1 MRPGQ
6 WIKQANPF
14 YYVIQIQVMKK
25 VIFLLFAICSV
36 NGFAQSP
43 FTFVFLHKKT
53 DAVSLP
59 KDESDKIMKGHM
71 DNIGR
76 LAKEGKLLAAGPF
89 EGGGGIFIFKS
100 NSIEE
105 VKGWLATD
113 PGVRA
118 ERWNVEILP
127 YTPRLGSVC
136 LVGEPYKM
144 TMYNFI
150 HYKPGIG
157 KDLPN
162 SAKAFKRHNDH
173 IKKIIKNSKVITEG
187 IFGDSNGGILVT
199 EGDLAKEFIEKDPAI
214 LSGNFEVDFKQ
225 LWIAKGA
232 FCEK

>member
-1 MRPGQ
+1 
-6 WIKQANPF
+6 
-14 YYVIQIQVMKK
+14 MKK
-25 VIFLLFAICSV
+25 IILLLLAFCSL
-36 NGFAQSP
+36 NAFSQSS

-53 DAVSLP
+53 DAVAMP
-59 KDESDKIMKGHM
+59 KEELDKVMQGHM

-76 LAKEGKLLAAGPF
+76 LAKEGKLVAAGPF

-105 VKGWLATD
+105 VKEWLATD

-127 YTPRLGSVC
+127 YTPRVGSVC
-136 LVGEPYKM
+136 LVAEPYKM

-150 HYKPGIG
+150 HYK
-157 KDLPN
+157 
-162 SAKAFKRHNDH
+162 AKKENQNTSRNNKIHDKYL
-173 IKKIIKNSKVITEG
+173 KKIIANNKVITEG
-187 IFGDSNGGILVT
+187 VFGEGNGGFLVT
-199 EGDLAKEFIEKDPAI
+199 EGDLTKELFEKDPAV
-214 LSGNFEVDFKQ
+214 LSGFYDVQFKK